1 MITVRE
7 LYEESIRYEEKAL
20 AHYILHLLQEG
31 KVSLDDDADSIDF
44 MEADHEKVAAMILQN
59 QLGFSDIKVFS
70 LKYDDK
76 LFAFV
81 FAASPEEAIAFFQKR
96 FKRKPYNCHEY
107 PLDFQMSRG
116 QEFITF
122 RDMRKEHSHF
132 PALAG
137 FYERSEL
144 YGSSQRSR

>member
-1 MITVRE
+1 MPTVRE
-7 LYEESIRYEEKAL
+7 LYEESIRYEEKTL

-31 KVSLDDDADSIDF
+31 HVSLDDDADSLDF
-44 MEADHEKVAAMILQN
+44 TQADHEKIAAMILQN
-59 QLGFSDIKVFS
+59 QLGFDDIRVFC

-81 FAASPEEAIAFFQKR
+81 FAKNSEEAIAFFQKR
-96 FKRKPYNCHEY
+96 FKRNPYNCHVY
-107 PLDFQMSRG
+107 SLDFPMSRG

-122 RDMRKEHSHF
+122 REMKKEYDCF
-132 PALAG
+132 PTFIG

-144 YGSSQRSR
+144 YGSLKGGS